1 MTDNDT
7 AASSA
12 AKVQGMDDAPHFAAR
27 QSETR
32 TGSIRDSWHVPGL
45 LVVAMIALVI
55 ATAAGVSLLIMSKLD
70 AALVPTQLQILGLH
84 ADARVKSLEMAT
96 QSVRADVL
104 TFSRGIS
111 IAGILRADAAG
122 GIDPVDRVPL
132 AEWRDRL
139 AHRLLD
145 DLALKAWYYQ
155 IRLITADGQEFVRVE
170 RGPDGPRIS
179 PDAALQSKAQT
190 GYFQAAMKLAAG
202 DIYLSPIEL
211 NREHGVIETPVV
223 PVIRFATPIFRTDG
237 RIFGIFV
244 TNLDLRGFFAS
255 IRSMAPL
262 NGDVRI
268 IDSDGNY
275 LLHPDP
281 AREFRFERG
290 DSSRLSDDFPEPG
303 QVPPDAAG
311 QWLARDRSNEL
322 VGIAVAPGLIGQLRR
337 FSVVEVMPYAALAAA
352 PQPVREATLI
362 AGIIAALGATVLAI
376 VLANVLSRRLRR
388 VMASVDSLSREQLA
402 AAEHEPAATRKGV
415 LQRLFRLLRPERE
428 FERELVRRRHN
439 ELLMQTYHEQDRL
452 YAAVVQSATDAI
464 ITNTLD
470 GKITGWNAAAET
482 LFGYA
487 AHEAIGQPIDIIVPR
502 ERIDDVR
509 ELLDISRRGEH
520 IDHFETVR
528 RTKSG
533 RLIDV
538 SLSVSPVRTPLGEII
553 GSAKIVRD
561 VSEQKFNQRKFELAV
576 EASPGGVLMINPR
589 GEILLANGE
598 LERQFGYHR
607 NELVGASVDIL
618 LPGSMQK
625 QHAARRDNF
634 FADPAIRRMGAGRDL
649 NARRKDGSE
658 FPVEIGLNPIQSND
672 GMLVLATV
680 IDISARKEAERAI
693 EAQNERLR
701 RSNAELEQFAYVAS
715 HDLQEPLRMVASY
728 TQLLEERYRDKLD
741 DKANKYIAYAVEGA
755 KRMQTLVRDLLSYS
769 RVSAHEVTRRP
780 VDSGAVV
787 RAAIERLAASI
798 EESRAE
804 ILIGHLPVVLGDE
817 IELGQV
823 FQNLISNAIKFRN
836 ERRPRIEI
844 NAYYHDGLWEFWV
857 KDNGI
862 GIEEKYSNRIFQMF
876 QRLHERGKYDGS
888 GIGLAIVKKIVE
900 RHGGSIWFVSTSGEG
915 TTFHFTALAQAAPA
929 KTTTITTT
937 ETVI

>member
-1 MTDNDT
+1 
-7 AASSA
+7 
-12 AKVQGMDDAPHFAAR
+12 MDDAPHYAPPR
-27 QSETR
+27 SETV
-32 TGSIRDSWHVPGL
+32 TESIRDSWHVPGL
-45 LVVAMIALVI
+45 LVIAMVTLAI

-96 QSVRADVL
+96 QGVRADISTL
-104 TFSRGIS
+104 SRGIS
-111 IAGILRADAAG
+111 ISGILRADAAG
-122 GIDPVDRVPL
+122 GIDPVDHLPL
-132 AEWRDRL
+132 ADWRDRL

-145 DLALKAWYYQ
+145 ELALKPWYYQ

-179 PDAALQSKAQT
+179 PDAALQSKAKAV
-190 GYFQAAMKLAAG
+190 YFQEAMKLAAG
-202 DIYLSPIEL
+202 DIYVSPIEL
-211 NREHGVIETPVV
+211 NREHDVIETPVV
-223 PVIRFATPIFRTDG
+223 PVIRFAIPIFRADG
-237 RIFGIFV
+237 RRFGIFV
-244 TNLDLRGFFAS
+244 TNLDLRAFFAP
-255 IRSMAPL
+255 IRSVPPL

-268 IDSDGNY
+268 IDSNGNY
-275 LLHPDP
+275 VLHPDP
-281 AREFRFERG
+281 AREFRFEYG
-290 DSSRLSDDFPEPG
+290 ESSRLTDDFPELG
-303 QVPPDAAG
+303 QVRLDTAG
-311 QWLARDRSNEL
+311 QWLTRDRNNQL
-322 VGIAVAPGLIGQLRR
+322 VGIAIAPGLIGQSRR
-337 FSVVEVMPYAALAAA
+337 FGVVEVMPYAALAAA
-352 PQPVREATLI
+352 PRPVRDATLI

-402 AAEHEPAATRKGV
+402 AAEHEPATARKTG
-415 LQRLFRLLRPERE
+415 LQPLVRLLRPERE
-428 FERELVRRRHN
+428 LERELVRRRHN
-439 ELLMQTYHEQDRL
+439 ELLLQNYQERDQL
-452 YAAVVQSATDAI
+452 YAAVVRSATDAI
-464 ITNTLD
+464 ITKTLD

-482 LFGYA
+482 LFGYSA
-487 AHEAIGQPIDIIVPR
+487 QEAIGQPIEIIALR
-502 ERIDDVR
+502 ERKDDVS
-509 ELLDISRRGEH
+509 ELLDVVRRGEH
-520 IDHFETVR
+520 VDHFETVR
-528 RTKSG
+528 RAKSN

-538 SLSVSPVRTPLGEII
+538 SLSISPVRAPSGEII
-553 GSAKIVRD
+553 GSATIVRD
-561 VSEQKFNQRKFELAV
+561 ISEQKFNQRKFELAV

-589 GEILLANGE
+589 GDILLANSE

-607 NELVGASVDIL
+607 SELIGKSVDIL
-618 LPGSMQK
+618 LPGPRQRA
-625 QHAARRDNF
+625 HAAYRRDF

-649 NARRKDGSE
+649 NARRKDGTE

-693 EAQNERLR
+693 EAQNDRLR

-769 RVSAHEVTRRP
+769 RVSAHETTRRA

-787 RAAIERLAASI
+787 KAAIERLAASI

-804 ILIGHLPVVLGDE
+804 IVIGHLPVILGDE

-823 FQNLISNAIKFRN
+823 FQNLISNAIKFRD

-844 NAYYHDGLWEFWV
+844 DAYYHDGLWEFWV

-862 GIEEKYSNRIFQMF
+862 GIKEKYANRIFQMF
-876 QRLHERGKYDGS
+876 QRLHERGKYEGS

-915 TTFHFTALAQAAPA
+915 TTFHFTALAQVEPV
-929 KTTTITTT
+929 TTTTTT
-937 ETVI
+937 EMAI